1 MSDQSFYET
10 DGRSECSIGGKSRPQ
25 AVFSGY
31 WMSLMCI
38 MGDGHS
44 LISYRDEHSS
54 YDQYM
59 NYNFV
64 LFLCSWTHSVG
75 RECSLHAWSWAMLVG
90 LQQTGAGLSMT
101 WCASVAEWIEAYLA
115 WAVIKTAVK
124 GIDGSGVPG
133 HSVLFHKVLRQ
144 WIFEPKELLITELD
158 FCSNYWI
165 PMHRMTLDLGVE
177 WLGYWFIS
185 DGSAKWKKR
194 QSQLTRDHWMW

>member
-101 WCASVAEWIEAYLA
+101 LVRVGGWVDRSLSSV
-115 WAVIKTAVK
+115 
-124 GIDGSGVPG
+124 GSDQNSREGNWWKWSAGSQCSFSQSLTTVN
-133 HSVLFHKVLRQ
+133 LWTKRITDYRTRF
-144 WIFEPKELLITELD
+144 LL
-158 FCSNYWI
+158 
-165 PMHRMTLDLGVE
+165 
-177 WLGYWFIS
+177 
-185 DGSAKWKKR
+185 
-194 QSQLTRDHWMW
+194 